1 MYDKVQSPEMQLH
14 NLSSIVDITVEHL
27 LIPNTQALG
36 SILELIAVLSTD
48 MRYFLLYIAY
58 S

>member
-1 MYDKVQSPEMQLH
+1 MQLH
-14 NLSSIVDITVEHL
+14 NLSSIVDLTVEHL

-48 MRYFLLYIAY
+48 MRYSLLYIFY